1 MAEILAN
8 MAIGERG
15 SLSLGRG
22 EGQKK
27 EWSVLGLDAETL
39 KSVTCLMLLCSCES
53 DQRDGTLTAAVM

>member
-15 SLSLGRG
+15 SPSLGQG

-27 EWSVLGLDAETL
+27 EWSVLVLDAETFKKYHMFNAFVFL
-39 KSVTCLMLLCSCES
+39 
-53 DQRDGTLTAAVM
+53 